1 MPVLRNPRHEKF
13 SQLVA
18 SGIKSKDAYISV
30 GYKPTGAKQAA
41 SRLLT
46 KVDVCERVTELQ
58 QAAARSTAEAVI
70 LNRERVLHRLSQL
83 SHEAQQKGYY
93 SAAARCEELIGK
105 EIGMFVD
112 RTAFLWDIDPSQ
124 WSDAQVEIIAEA
136 LLKKAA
142 AGDPAKAEALR
153 RQAQIEAG
161 TVVDAECQVVE
172 ARST

>member
-70 LNRERVLHRLSQL
+70 LNRV
-83 SHEAQQKGYY
+83 
-93 SAAARCEELIGK
+93 
-105 EIGMFVD
+105 
-112 RTAFLWDIDPSQ
+112 T
-124 WSDAQVEIIAEA
+124 
-136 LLKKAA
+136 
-142 AGDPAKAEALR
+142 
-153 RQAQIEAG
+153 AQIIESFYCGVASIIFG
-161 TVVDAECQVVE
+161 
-172 ARST
+172 